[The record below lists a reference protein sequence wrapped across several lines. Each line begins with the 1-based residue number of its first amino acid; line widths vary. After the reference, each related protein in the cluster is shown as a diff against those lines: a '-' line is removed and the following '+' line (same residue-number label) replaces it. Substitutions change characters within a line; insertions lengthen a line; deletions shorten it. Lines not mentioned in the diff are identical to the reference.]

1 MNTVQPIRDM
11 EKLERIIEFFK
22 KQSERNYV
30 MFMIGIYTGLRI
42 SDILDLRVKD
52 VKGHHISIREIK
64 TGKEKRFIIIPPLRR
79 ILNGYISGR
88 EDNEYLI
95 KSRNGENKPI
105 HRSTAYR
112 ILNEAAR
119 QVNLKEIGTHTLR
132 KTFGYHF
139 YQSTKDVALL
149 QSLFNHD
156 SPKVTLRY
164 IGVNQDT
171 LDKAMMRFRY
181 NFKN

>member
-1 MNTVQPIRDM
+1 MNTVQPIRDLN
-11 EKLERIIEFFK
+11 KLEFLTDYFK
-22 KQSERNYV
+22 QQSERNYV
-30 MFMIGIYTGLRI
+30 MFMTGIYTGLRI
-42 SDILDLRVKD
+42 SDILNLQVKD

-64 TGKEKRFIIIPPLRR
+64 TGKEKRFIIVPPLKK
-79 ILNGYISGR
+79 ILQEYISGR
-88 EDNEYLI
+88 GDYDYLI

-112 ILNEAAR
+112 ILNEAAAH
-119 QVNLKEIGTHTLR
+119 VNLKEIGTHTLR

-139 YQSTKDVALL
+139 YQATKDVALL

-164 IGVNQDT
+164 IGVNQDS
-171 LDKAMMRFRY
+171 LDKAMMKFRY
-181 NFKN
+181 NFKK